1 LVAVATHATKL
12 LVRPGDTLPG
22 MSSLKETLRTDLT
35 EAIRSRDE
43 LRSSTLRMALTALT
57 NEEVAGKESR
67 ELGDD
72 EVLGVLAREAKRRRE
87 AAEAYDDAKRPE
99 LAGRERAE
107 LVVIEGY
114 LPSQL
119 SDEELTAIVAEV
131 IAETG
136 AEGPRGIGLVMK
148 GIQPKVGKR
157 ADGGRVSAEVRRQ
170 LSL

>member
-1 LVAVATHATKL
+1 
-12 LVRPGDTLPG
+12 

-67 ELGDD
+67 ELDDD

-99 LAGRERAE
+99 LADRERAE